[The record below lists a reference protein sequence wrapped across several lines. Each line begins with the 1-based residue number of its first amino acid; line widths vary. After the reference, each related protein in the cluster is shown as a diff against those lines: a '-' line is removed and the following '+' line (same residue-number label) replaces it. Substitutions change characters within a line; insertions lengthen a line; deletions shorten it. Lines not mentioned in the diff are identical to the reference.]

1 MSFLLSLAKHIVL
14 RTLSPVDAQSIPIR
28 WSSFTF
34 VSRMMLVM
42 AIREDELQL
51 EAVPWWEC

>member
-14 RTLSPVDAQSIPIR
+14 RALSPVDAQSIPIR
-28 WSSFTF
+28 WSSLTF
-34 VSRMMLVM
+34 VFSMLFAM
-42 AIREDELQL
+42 ATCEDELEL